1 MMIDFDTNE
10 YLENTA
16 NMYRQLIYG
25 SLITMLA
32 LLPVGYFFAA
42 WLTRPI
48 ATISA
53 AASRVAGGDL
63 SVRVDVQRADEI
75 GQLSG
80 SFNQMVDA
88 LRLSR
93 DQLQNYNQE
102 LETKVS
108 ERTMALDELNHTL
121 DQRVHD
127 EIDKRKRQEVLLI
140 QQSRLAAMGEMI
152 GAIAHQW
159 RQPLNALSLVLQ
171 NIRLLHRSGSLT
183 DESMARMED
192 KAARLMT
199 RMSSTIDEFRDFFK
213 PGKHKAQF
221 NLKPSMVSA
230 TDIMEAVFKDHHIEV
245 TLRCDEKLELFGI
258 AGELSQMILN
268 PLSNAK
274 DALLSVRQSAPR
286 ILIEATRLENRVHIE
301 VSDNGGGIPP
311 DILDKIFDPY
321 FSTKEEGKGTGIGLY
336 MSKMIVESY
345 WHGQLSAVNR
355 EGGACFIIEL
365 PA

>member
-1 MMIDFDTNE
+1 MVIDFDTSE

-63 SVRVDVQRADEI
+63 SVRVDVKRGDEI

-88 LRLSR
+88 LRQSR

-171 NIRLLHRSGSLT
+171 NIRLQHRSGDLT
-183 DESMARMED
+183 EESMIRMEE

-213 PGKHKAQF
+213 PGKHKEQF
-221 NLKPSMVSA
+221 NLRQSVVSA
-230 TDIMEAVFKDHHIEV
+230 TDIMEAVFKDHRIEV
-245 TLRCDEKLELFGI
+245 TLHCDEKLELFGI
-258 AGELSQMILN
+258 AGELSQVILN
-268 PLSNAK
+268 LLSNAK
-274 DALLSVRQSAPR
+274 DALLSVRQSSPK
-286 ILIEATRLENRVHIE
+286 ILIDATRIGNQVHIE
-301 VSDNGGGIPP
+301 VSDNGGGIPS

-336 MSKMIVESY
+336 MSKMIVESS

-355 EGGACFIIEL
+355 EGGACFIIEV